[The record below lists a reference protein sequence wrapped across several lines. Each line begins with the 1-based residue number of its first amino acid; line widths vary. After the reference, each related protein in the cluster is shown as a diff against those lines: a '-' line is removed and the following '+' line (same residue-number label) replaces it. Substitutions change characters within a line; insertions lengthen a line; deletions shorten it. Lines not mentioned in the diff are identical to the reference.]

1 MLGFICLIFPHPTAL
16 VHHHA
21 PGTYTRNITERLG
34 RAIREIKYI
43 KITLNSRD
51 ISAGFTII
59 RITKYLIF
67 AFERKSHLH
76 NESPHH
82 PDCLRPNNTFLKQ
95 THGGLNGFFQNEKY
109 IWRVNIFLVC
119 TCEGLWNGRRV
130 FLCLQIDFSSMN
142 TRFHKENTWEEISV
156 MNSQNIY

>member
-1 MLGFICLIFPHPTAL
+1 MSQYRSSPHVILTNNHLTITLGFICLIFPHPTACT
-16 VHHHA
+16 HHA
-21 PGTYTRNITERLG
+21 PGTYTRNNTVGLG

-95 THGGLNGFFQNEKY
+95 THGGLNGFFQNENY
-109 IWRVNIFLVC
+109 IRCVNIFLVC
-119 TCEGLWNGRRV
+119 TCEGL
-130 FLCLQIDFSSMN
+130 
-142 TRFHKENTWEEISV
+142 
-156 MNSQNIY
+156 